1 MLRMTTT
8 LVCIISLVGF
18 AFVGNATAECNDAGW
33 DEECL
38 DRADQALAVCTT
50 VAEGEYFKCVYVS
63 HIEESICHRFLRT
76 ALRACQTEWAN
87 NEAACRC

>member
-1 MLRMTTT
+1 MRRIAALI
-8 LVCIISLVGF
+8 CIVGS
-18 AFVGNATAECNDAGW
+18 AFIGSMPAECNEAGW
-33 DEECL
+33 DEDCL

-63 HIEESICHRFLRT
+63 HTEESICHRYLRE
-76 ALRACQTEWAN
+76 ALQECQAEWVV

>member
-18 AFVGNATAECNDAGW
+18 AFIGHATAECNDAGW
-33 DEECL
+33 DEDCL
-38 DRADQALAVCTT
+38 DGADQTLAVCTT

-63 HIEESICHRFLRT
+63 HTEESICHRFLRE
-76 ALRACQTEWAN
+76 ALQECQTQWAV
-87 NEAACRC
+87 NEAGCRC